1 MTMPTSAQAQEIVR
15 RLREFREQTKLTI
28 DELAERAGLSAREV
42 AAIEGGLETPSV
54 GQLLNLARVLG
65 VSPGQLFQ
73 GGAPPRR
80 IEVVR
85 AGERWR
91 VERASSESGTSLS
104 YSYEALSYRLTEKL
118 MQPFLIEV
126 RLGRGEP
133 VVPSTHE
140 GEEFM
145 YVLEGEMELE
155 VSGEKI
161 RLAAGDSCYFDSRLP
176 HVLRALSAKPPR
188 LIVVVATAWAAQTP
202 PGALSRA
209 F

>member
-1 MTMPTSAQAQEIVR
+1 MPVGTQAREIGR
-15 RLREFREQTKLTI
+15 KLRQMR
-28 DELAERAGLSAREV
+28 ERAGLSAGDLADRAGVPEEDLT
-42 AAIEGGLETPSV
+42 AIERGDETPSV
-54 GQLLNLARVLG
+54 GLLLNVARALG
-65 VSPGQLFQ
+65 VAPGHFFA
-73 GGAPPRR
+73 GAAPPRR

-126 RLGRGEP
+126 RLGAEDA
-133 VVPSTHE
+133 VQPSSHE

-145 YVLEGEMELE
+145 YVLEGELDLE
-155 VSGEKI
+155 IQDEKI
-161 RLAAGDSCYFDSRLP
+161 RLGPGDSCYFDSRLP
-176 HVLRALSAKPPR
+176 HVLRAASPLPPR
-188 LIVVVATAWAAQTP
+188 VIVVVATAWAAAAAPQPLT
-202 PGALSRA
+202 RA